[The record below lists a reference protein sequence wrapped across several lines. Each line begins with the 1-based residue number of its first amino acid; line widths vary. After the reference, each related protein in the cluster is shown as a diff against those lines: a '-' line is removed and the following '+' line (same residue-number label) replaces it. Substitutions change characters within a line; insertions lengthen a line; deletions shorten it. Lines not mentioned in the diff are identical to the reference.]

1 MLPMI
6 FDAVLQKKTDYE
18 SCNPLRLVT
27 GILFAYGLIDFIV
40 VCDIWA
46 YHQGQGLKEWLK
58 FKYN

>member
-6 FDAVLQKKTDYE
+6 FDGVLQKKTDYE
-18 SCNPLRLVT
+18 SRNPLRLVT

-40 VCDIWA
+40 ACDIWA
-46 YHQGQGLKEWLK
+46 YHQGQGLKEWLV